1 MASEPYFWM
10 KAIHI
15 IAVVGW
21 IASLLI
27 YPRLLVYRLESQG
40 NAATEA
46 LMDQAAKRTR
56 NMLMTP
62 MMILTWLMG
71 IALLGQQWAAFSG
84 FGWIWA
90 KVVLVLV
97 LSGFHGWLMG
107 LGRKI
112 AAGQRPMEPKKL
124 RAINEIPFVIMMII
138 VVLVVVKPF

>member
-1 MASEPYFWM
+1 MASEPYFWI

-40 NAATEA
+40 VAATEA
-46 LMDQAAKRTR
+46 LMDTAATRTR

-62 MMILTWLMG
+62 MMILTWLLG
-71 IALLGQQWAAFSG
+71 IALLGQQWQAFSG

-97 LSGFHGWLMG
+97 LSGFHGYLVG

-112 AAGQRPMEPKKL
+112 AAGQRPMESKRL
-124 RAINEIPFVIMMII
+124 RAINEIPFVIMILI
-138 VVLVVVKPF
+138 VILVVVKPF

>member
-1 MASEPYFWM
+1 MATEPYFWM

-15 IAVVGW
+15 IAVMGW

-27 YPRLLVYRLESQG
+27 YPRILVYRLESQG

-46 LMDQAAKRTR
+46 LMDTAATRTR

-71 IALLGQQWAAFSG
+71 IALLGQQWQAFSG
-84 FGWIWA
+84 LGWIWA
-90 KVVLVLV
+90 KVALVLV
-97 LSGFHGWLMG
+97 LSGFHGYLVG

-112 AAGQRPMEPKKL
+112 SAGERPISSKRL
-124 RAINEIPFVIMMII
+124 RAINEIPFVIMALI
-138 VVLVVVKPF
+138 VILVVVKPF